1 MVQPWQWQQNS
12 KKPSRLLLRCNINR
26 TVVSC
31 IICRLAGTWMK
42 VQQKQLHKDATTTQT
57 WTKEQICLFRLT
69 VCKGHKVL
77 VSVFKDNIYSE
88 VTSSRQVL
96 PAPVIHPVVS
106 SGHADN
112 VSAGVFVCLFLE
124 TFLFFMCL
132 DFAFVIHSFYCSK

>member
-1 MVQPWQWQQNS
+1 M
-12 KKPSRLLLRCNINR
+12 PSRLLLRCNINR
-26 TVVSC
+26 TDVSC
-31 IICRLAGTWMK
+31 IICRLAGTWIK

-106 SGHADN
+106 SRHADN
-112 VSAGVFVCLFLE
+112 VSAGVFVCLI
-124 TFLFFMCL
+124 
-132 DFAFVIHSFYCSK
+132 FVIYFFLIF

>member
-26 TVVSC
+26 TVVIC
-31 IICRLAGTWMK
+31 IIYRLAGTWMK
-42 VQQKQLHKDATTTQT
+42 VQQKQLHKDATTAQT
-57 WTKEQICLFRLT
+57 CLCLLRLI

-96 PAPVIHPVVS
+96 PPPVIHPVVS

-112 VSAGVFVCLFLE
+112 VSARVFGCNFRNISIFLVFRFCFCNPLVPLF
-124 TFLFFMCL
+124 
-132 DFAFVIHSFYCSK
+132 

>member
-26 TVVSC
+26 TGVSC

-42 VQQKQLHKDATTTQT
+42 VQQKQLHKDATTAQT
-57 WTKEQICLFRLT
+57 WTKEQICLFRLR

-96 PAPVIHPVVS
+96 PPPVIHPVVS

-112 VSAGVFVCLFLE
+112 VSARVFCCNFRNISNFYVFRFCFCDLLIPLF
-124 TFLFFMCL
+124 
-132 DFAFVIHSFYCSK
+132 

>member
-1 MVQPWQWQQNS
+1 
-12 KKPSRLLLRCNINR
+12 
-26 TVVSC
+26 
-31 IICRLAGTWMK
+31 MK
-42 VQQKQLHKDATTTQT
+42 LQQKQLHKDATTAQT
-57 WTKEQICLFRLT
+57 WTKEQICLFRLR

-112 VSAGVFVCLFLE
+112 VSAGVFVAILKYIFGI
-124 TFLFFMCL
+124 FFKFCN
-132 DFAFVIHSFYCSK
+132 FSFVRDPPSGE

>member
-1 MVQPWQWQQNS
+1 M
-12 KKPSRLLLRCNINR
+12 PSRLLLRCNINR
-26 TVVSC
+26 TCVSC
-31 IICRLAGTWMK
+31 IICRLAGTWME
-42 VQQKQLHKDATTTQT
+42 VQQKQMHQDATTTQT

-96 PAPVIHPVVS
+96 PPPVIHPVVS

-112 VSAGVFVCLFLE
+112 VSARVFTAIL
-124 TFLFFMCL
+124 
-132 DFAFVIHSFYCSK
+132 